1 MPSDLEIA
9 HSVTALPITEIA
21 AGLGLSLDDLEL
33 YGRDKAK
40 ISQTALERLLAPPS
54 LIEKGD
60 GGLGSYVG
68 GGLGS
73 PPRGKLI
80 VVTAITPT
88 PAGEGKTTVVIGLAQ
103 GLCKLGKK
111 GIAAVREPSMGPV
124 FGMKGGAAGGGWAQ
138 VIPME
143 DINLHFTGDMHA
155 IGAANNLLAA
165 MTDNHIYQGN
175 ALGLDLRTIAH
186 KRCLDMNDRALREI
200 VAGLGGRANGY
211 PRESGFQITVAS
223 EVMAILCLAESLA
236 ELKERLGRIVVGQ
249 TTKGL
254 PVTAADL
261 GAHGAMATLLRDA
274 VKPNLV
280 QTLEGT
286 PAFVHGGPFAN
297 IAHGCSSIL
306 GTLLALRLGEYVVT
320 EAGFGSDLGFEKFC
334 DIVAAPRQPAL
345 SPDAVVLI
353 ATVRA
358 LKMHGGVGKAQL
370 NKEDVEA
377 VRRGLPNLDR
387 HAANVGQIGV
397 PFVVTVNRFTH
408 DTLAEVETVV
418 AHCRERGWRVAVND
432 VWARGGEGA
441 RELGQTL
448 IDAIDETPGE
458 FQPIYEASRP
468 IVEKLQTLAKKVY
481 GAESVEISPE
491 ATKQI
496 AWLEAHGF
504 DKLPMCV
511 AKTQYSF
518 TDDPTR
524 RGAPTGFTLHVRAL
538 TLSAGAGFVVALMG
552 DILTMPGL
560 PKHPAA
566 MDIDID
572 AAGQITGLF

>member
-1 MPSDLEIA
+1 MPTDLEIA
-9 HSVTALPITEIA
+9 HSVEPRSIGDIA
-21 AGLGLSLDDLEL
+21 AGLGLTADDLEP

-40 ISQTALERLLAPPS
+40 ISQAAIERLLAPPS
-54 LIEKGD
+54 FLGKGAE
-60 GGLGSYVG
+60 GLGS
-68 GGLGS
+68 S
-73 PPRGKLI
+73 PRGKLI

-88 PAGEGKTTVVIGLAQ
+88 PAGEGKTTVTIGLAQ
-103 GLCKLGKK
+103 GLCRLGKR
-111 GIAAVREPSMGPV
+111 GIAAIREPSMGPV

-165 MTDNHIYQGN
+165 MTDNHVYNGN
-175 ALGLDLRTIAH
+175 ALGLDIRTVSH

-223 EVMAILCLAESLA
+223 EVMAILCLAESLG

-254 PVTAADL
+254 PITAADL

-274 VKPNLV
+274 IKPNLV

-286 PAFVHGGPFAN
+286 PAFVHGGPFGN
-297 IAHGCSSIL
+297 IAHGCSSVL
-306 GTLLALRLGEYVVT
+306 GTKLALRLGEYVVT

-345 SPDAVVLI
+345 SPDGVVLI

-358 LKMHGGVGKAQL
+358 LKMHGGVAKTAL
-370 NKEDVEA
+370 DKEDVAA
-377 VRRGLPNLDR
+377 VKRGLPNLDR

-397 PFVVTVNRFTH
+397 PFVVTINKFTQ
-408 DTLAEVETVV
+408 DSPAEVEAVV

-432 VWARGGEGA
+432 VWAHGGEGG
-441 RELGQTL
+441 RELAQVL
-448 IDAIDETPGE
+448 VDALETPGQ
-458 FQPIYEASRP
+458 FQPIYDAGLP
-468 IVEKLQTLAKKVY
+468 IAEKLNAIATKVY
-481 GAESVEISPE
+481 GADGVELS
-491 ATKQI
+491 ADAQKQI
-496 AWLEAHGF
+496 AWLEAHNF
-504 DKLPMCV
+504 DRLPMCV

-518 TDDPTR
+518 SDDATK
-524 RGAPTGFTLHVRAL
+524 RGAPTGFKIHVRAL
-538 TLSAGAGFVVALMG
+538 TLSAGAGFVVALAG

-560 PKHPAA
+560 PKRPAA

-572 AAGQITGLF
+572 AQGRITGLF

>member
-9 HSVTALPITEIA
+9 HSVTARPIAEIA
-21 AGLGLSLDDLEL
+21 ADLGLSPDDIEL

-40 ISQTALERLLAPPS
+40 ISQPAIERLLAPPS
-54 LIEKGD
+54 LSGKGA
-60 GGLGSYVG
+60 GGLGS
-68 GGLGS
+68 S
-73 PPRGKLI
+73 PRGKLI

-88 PAGEGKTTVVIGLAQ
+88 PAGEGKTTVTIGLAQ

-111 GIAAVREPSMGPV
+111 AIAAVREPSMGPV

-186 KRCLDMNDRALREI
+186 KRCLDMNDRALRDI

-261 GAHGAMATLLRDA
+261 GAHGAMAALLRDA
-274 VKPNLV
+274 IKPNLV

-286 PAFVHGGPFAN
+286 PAFVHGGPFGN
-297 IAHGCSSIL
+297 IAHGCSSVL

-334 DIVAAPRQPAL
+334 DIVAAPRRPAL
-345 SPDAVVLI
+345 SPDGVVLI

-358 LKMHGGVGKAQL
+358 LKMHGGVAKTHL
-370 NKEDVEA
+370 DRENVEA
-377 VRRGLPNLDR
+377 VKRGLPNLDR

-397 PFVVTVNRFTH
+397 PFVVTINQFTS
-408 DTLAEVETVV
+408 DTPAEVETIVD
-418 AHCRERGWRVAVND
+418 HCRQRGWRVAVNS
-432 VWARGGEGA
+432 VWAHGGEGA

-448 IDAIDETPGE
+448 IDALETPGQ
-458 FQPIYEASRP
+458 FQPIYDASRP
-468 IVEKLQTLAKKVY
+468 IAEKLTTIARKVY
-481 GAESVEISPE
+481 GADTVEISPD
-491 ATKQI
+491 AQKQI

-518 TDDPTR
+518 TDDPAR

-560 PKHPAA
+560 PKRPAA

-572 AAGQITGLF
+572 AAGKISGLF